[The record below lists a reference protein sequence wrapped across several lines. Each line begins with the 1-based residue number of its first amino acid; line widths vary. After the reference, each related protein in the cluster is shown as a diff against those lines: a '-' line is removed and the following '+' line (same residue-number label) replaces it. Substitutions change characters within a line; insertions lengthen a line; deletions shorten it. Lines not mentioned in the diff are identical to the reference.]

1 MALNIYGY
9 RENNEM
15 TPYQPNSAV
24 DERQDREIATKADA
38 HEVNEWINTLFNE
51 INSGLTIVA
60 EQISGNTADI
70 AELSG
75 KIEDERAWVDEHYV
89 PKDRMSA
96 ITAAIYDTIDELSTE
111 TKSEIDELW
120 DAIETGESGSTDLDE
135 RVSVLEDVVSG
146 MSDSVSEMEEKTREL
161 ADAVVN
167 LTGQKA
173 DICWV
178 EENFATKDE
187 VAEMNDILT
196 DAINTNS
203 ENISAN
209 TEAISNEI
217 ERSTNADAELDAK
230 LDEEKSERENAD
242 SAFETALATEKGER
256 IAGDTNLEEKIS
268 TEHDEMVA
276 LHNEV
281 VEGLGTERTE
291 RIAADDELG
300 SRIDSITS
308 DIEERLDEDE
318 TKFNEFSA
326 TTNEKISTQ
335 QVIIETLRAE
345 VSGKADAADVLALS
359 DRVSDVEGALDSKAD
374 KTDFDTLVDDVDTLA
389 ENVET
394 RATKEALNELRED
407 VTELTVAVDGKAEQ
421 SDLSTLTDEVTDF
434 KDDVTANY
442 LTKTEANELYPV
454 KSSVVLKSEFDDKID
469 EIESIVNAA
478 ASKADLVSEVTE
490 RAAADEQLSNR
501 ITSLSET
508 LSNRVGNV
516 EGNVNALSETV
527 SAHAEAIDK
536 NRTDIGL
543 ISELKTT
550 EGGGYD
556 DSGNG
561 ILDVLHREF
570 HKLYNYHSGLTAYIE
585 SLEERIQA
593 LENKE

>member
-178 EENFATKDE
+178 EENFAAKDE

-318 TKFNEFSA
+318 AKFNEFSA

-359 DRVSDVEGALDSKAD
+359 DRVSDVEDALDSKAD
-374 KTDFDTLVDDVDTLA
+374 KTDFDALVDDVDTLA

-550 EGGGYD
+550 ESGGYD

>member
-38 HEVNEWINTLFNE
+38 HEVNEWIDALFNE

-242 SAFETALATEKGER
+242 SAFETALATEK
-256 IAGDTNLEEKIS
+256 EE
-268 TEHDEMVA
+268 TP
-276 LHNEV
+276 
-281 VEGLGTERTE
+281 
-291 RIAADDELG
+291 
-300 SRIDSITS
+300 
-308 DIEERLDEDE
+308 RL
-318 TKFNEFSA
+318 S
-326 TTNEKISTQ
+326 
-335 QVIIETLRAE
+335 
-345 VSGKADAADVLALS
+345 SG
-359 DRVSDVEGALDSKAD
+359 
-374 KTDFDTLVDDVDTLA
+374 
-389 ENVET
+389 
-394 RATKEALNELRED
+394 
-407 VTELTVAVDGKAEQ
+407 Q
-421 SDLSTLTDEVTDF
+421 
-434 KDDVTANY
+434 
-442 LTKTEANELYPV
+442 
-454 KSSVVLKSEFDDKID
+454 
-469 EIESIVNAA
+469 
-478 ASKADLVSEVTE
+478 
-490 RAAADEQLSNR
+490 
-501 ITSLSET
+501 
-508 LSNRVGNV
+508 
-516 EGNVNALSETV
+516 
-527 SAHAEAIDK
+527 
-536 NRTDIGL
+536 
-543 ISELKTT
+543 
-550 EGGGYD
+550 
-556 DSGNG
+556 
-561 ILDVLHREF
+561 
-570 HKLYNYHSGLTAYIE
+570 
-585 SLEERIQA
+585 
-593 LENKE
+593 

>member
-15 TPYQPNSAV
+15 TPYQPNSVV

-217 ERSTNADAELDAK
+217 ERSTNVDAELDAK

-318 TKFNEFSA
+318 AKFNEFSA

-374 KTDFDTLVDDVDTLA
+374 KTDFDALVDDVDTLA

-434 KDDVTANY
+434 KDDVTTNY

-516 EGNVNALSETV
+516 EGSVNALSETV

-570 HKLYNYHSGLTAYIE
+570 HELYNYHSGLTAYIE

>member
-38 HEVNEWINTLFNE
+38 HEVNEWIDTLFNE

-209 TEAISNEI
+209 TETISNEI

-242 SAFETALATEKGER
+242 SAFETALATEKEER
-256 IAGDTNLEEKIS
+256 IAGDTNLEERIS

-281 VEGLGTERTE
+281 VESLGTERTE

-318 TKFNEFSA
+318 AKFNEFSA

-359 DRVSDVEGALDSKAD
+359 DRVSDVEDALDSKAD
-374 KTDFDTLVDDVDTLA
+374 KADFDALVDDVDTLA

-421 SDLSTLTDEVTDF
+421 SDLSALTDEVTDF

-516 EGNVNALSETV
+516 EDNVNALSETV

-543 ISELKTT
+543 ISELKTIG
-550 EGGGYD
+550 GGGYD

-561 ILDVLHREF
+561 ILDVLHHEF
-570 HKLYNYHSGLTAYIE
+570 HALINYNNGLIAYIE
-585 SLEERIQA
+585 SLEERIRA
-593 LENKE
+593 LEDKE

>member
-15 TPYQPNSAV
+15 TPYQPNSVV

-359 DRVSDVEGALDSKAD
+359 DRVSDVEDALDSKAD
-374 KTDFDTLVDDVDTLA
+374 KTDFDALVDDVDTLA

-550 EGGGYD
+550 ESGGYD

>member
-374 KTDFDTLVDDVDTLA
+374 KTDFDALVDDVDTLA

-570 HKLYNYHSGLTAYIE
+570 HELYNYHSGLTAYIE

>member
-281 VEGLGTERTE
+281 VESLGTERTE

-318 TKFNEFSA
+318 AKFNEFSA

-359 DRVSDVEGALDSKAD
+359 DRVSDVEDALDSKAD
-374 KTDFDTLVDDVDTLA
+374 KTDFDALVDDVDTLA

-550 EGGGYD
+550 ESGGYD

-570 HKLYNYHSGLTAYIE
+570 HELYNYHSGLTAYIE

>member
-15 TPYQPNSAV
+15 TPYQPNSVV

-38 HEVNEWINTLFNE
+38 HEVNEWIDTLFNE

-135 RVSVLEDVVSG
+135 RVSVLEDVASG

-281 VEGLGTERTE
+281 VESLGTERTE

-359 DRVSDVEGALDSKAD
+359 DRVSDVEDALDSKAD
-374 KTDFDTLVDDVDTLA
+374 KTDFDALVDDVDTLA

>member
-38 HEVNEWINTLFNE
+38 HEVNEWIDTLFNE

-96 ITAAIYDTIDELSTE
+96 ITTAIYDTIDELSTE

-146 MSDSVSEMEEKTREL
+146 MSDSVSEMEEKTCEL

-209 TEAISNEI
+209 TETISNEI

-242 SAFETALATEKGER
+242 SAFETALATEKEER

-281 VEGLGTERTE
+281 VESLGTERTE

-318 TKFNEFSA
+318 AKFNEFSA

-359 DRVSDVEGALDSKAD
+359 DRVSDVEDALDSKAD
-374 KTDFDTLVDDVDTLA
+374 KTDFDALVDDVDTLA

-421 SDLSTLTDEVTDF
+421 SDLSALTDEVTDF

-478 ASKADLVSEVTE
+478 ASKADLLSEVTE

-508 LSNRVGNV
+508 LSNRVSNV
-516 EGNVNALSETV
+516 EDNVNALSETV

-570 HKLYNYHSGLTAYIE
+570 HELYNYHSGLTAYIE

-593 LENKE
+593 LEDKE

>member
-38 HEVNEWINTLFNE
+38 HEVNEWIDTLFNE

-209 TEAISNEI
+209 TETISNEI

-256 IAGDTNLEEKIS
+256 IAGDTNLEERIS

-281 VEGLGTERTE
+281 VESLGTERTE

-318 TKFNEFSA
+318 AKFNEFSA

-359 DRVSDVEGALDSKAD
+359 DRVSDVEDALDSKAD
-374 KTDFDTLVDDVDTLA
+374 KADFDALVDDVDTLA

-421 SDLSTLTDEVTDF
+421 SDLSALTDEVTDF

-478 ASKADLVSEVTE
+478 ASKADLLSEVTE

-516 EGNVNALSETV
+516 EDNVNALSETV

-543 ISELKTT
+543 ISELKTI

-570 HKLYNYHSGLTAYIE
+570 HALINYNNGLIAYIE

-593 LENKE
+593 LEDKE

>member
-38 HEVNEWINTLFNE
+38 HEVNEWIDTLFNE

-60 EQISGNTADI
+60 EKISGNTADI
-70 AELSG
+70 VELSG

-217 ERSTNADAELDAK
+217 ERSTNADAELEAK

-242 SAFETALATEKGER
+242 SAFETALATERGER
-256 IAGDTNLEEKIS
+256 IAGDTNLEERIS

-281 VEGLGTERTE
+281 VESLGTERTE

-318 TKFNEFSA
+318 AKFNEFSA

-345 VSGKADAADVLALS
+345 VSGKAGAADVLALS
-359 DRVSDVEGALDSKAD
+359 DRVSDVEDALDSKAD
-374 KTDFDTLVDDVDTLA
+374 KADFDALVDDVDTLA

-421 SDLSTLTDEVTDF
+421 SDLSALTDEVTDF

-516 EGNVNALSETV
+516 EDNVNVLSETV

-543 ISELKTT
+543 ISELKTI

-570 HKLYNYHSGLTAYIE
+570 HALINYNNGLIAYIE

-593 LENKE
+593 LEDKE